1 MSSKLSLPIDRQ
13 AQCVE
18 TWTWTWRGG
27 YVVGVA
33 VVASALLLP
42 LLPQFWHPTVPRH
55 CHYNQT
61 QRVPINWYASDWL
74 ESSMRIHLWSQR
86 KRQSQRVGSSGCRTE
101 NAFDC
106 ALRNISTCAKYPIP
120 MPITL
125 YMHHEVI
132 KHPSAI
138 RPAQIARNDSAS
150 DMLELDER
158 LGASWL
164 SASASAACIEKPKV
178 AARYCA

>member
-1 MSSKLSLPIDRQ
+1 MAGCGGGGSCGLCAPAPTAPTILASDY
-13 AQCVE
+13 
-18 TWTWTWRGG
+18 RG
-27 YVVGVA
+27 
-33 VVASALLLP
+33 
-42 LLPQFWHPTVPRH
+42 TVPT
-55 CHYNQT
+55 T
-61 QRVPINWYASDWL
+61 QRVRINWYASDWL
-74 ESSMRIHLWSQR
+74 KASMRIHLLSQR
-86 KRQSQRVGSSGCRTE
+86 KRRSQRVGSNSGRTE

-106 ALRNISTCAKYPIP
+106 ALRNISICTKYPIP

-125 YMHHEVI
+125 YMHHKVI

-158 LGASWL
+158 LGASWQ